1 MADLVITPAD
11 LELASS
17 RSRPSTVQAGEA
29 IEAGELVY
37 RDTTTGKYLL
47 ASASA
52 EASAAI
58 EGIAVTAAGVDG
70 YFSMLSSTSL
80 ILGATLTQGT
90 PYFLSTNSGKIAP
103 FADIGAGD
111 YVSLLGFASSTSV
124 IQLDILATGIS
135 I

>member
-1 MADLVITPAD
+1 MADLVITTAD

-29 IEAGELVY
+29 IEAGDLVY
-37 RDTTTGKYLL
+37 RDTTTGKYML
-47 ASASA
+47 ASASS
-52 EASAAI
+52 EATAAI
-58 EGIAVTAAGVDG
+58 EGIAVSSASVDG

-80 ILGATLTQGT
+80 ILGATVVAGT
-90 PYFLSTNSGKIAP
+90 PYFLSTNGGKIAP
-103 FADIGAGD
+103 FADLSSGD
-111 YVSLLGFASSTSV
+111 YVSLLGFASSTTE